1 MGFHEG
7 SEWDIHRGQWGSGGH
22 QSPARAPLP
31 RAGFPVCPVHVC
43 RHSGTLMSFL
53 EGTGV
58 ETQPTLGGQ
67 EQQMWLGLQG
77 AQAVIPYVPSV
88 PPMRC
93 PSRKDACLTQFA
105 ASSSDAARALEMA
118 GAYLA
123 DVTVRLAMNVVP
135 SVVSVCGEV
144 GVCYFPHD
152 HSYVPARGLCVCALK
167 PQGCSLLPSGHV
179 FSWCSATTWH

>member
-1 MGFHEG
+1 MGHPQG
-7 SEWDIHRGQWGSGGH
+7 PVGLRWASVPSQGT
-22 QSPARAPLP
+22 PAQGRVSCLFCA
-31 RAGFPVCPVHVC
+31 HVC

-77 AQAVIPYVPSV
+77 AQAVIPHAPSV
-88 PPMRC
+88 PPTCC
-93 PSRKDACLTQFA
+93 PSRKDACFMQFA
-105 ASSSDAARALEMA
+105 DSSSDAARALEMA

-144 GVCYFPHD
+144 CVCYFPKSLSLTYMFL
-152 HSYVPARGLCVCALK
+152 SYSRPSVC
-167 PQGCSLLPSGHV
+167 
-179 FSWCSATTWH
+179 